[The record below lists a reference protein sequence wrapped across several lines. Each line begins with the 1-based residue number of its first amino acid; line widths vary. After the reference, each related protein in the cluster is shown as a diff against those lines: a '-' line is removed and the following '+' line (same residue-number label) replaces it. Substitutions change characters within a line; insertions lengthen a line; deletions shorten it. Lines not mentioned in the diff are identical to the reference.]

1 MSETVTRISRQE
13 IQAKLQRKE
22 KVVLAE
28 ALPAKYY
35 DEAHLPGAVNL
46 PHDRV
51 AELASRLLPDK
62 SQEVIVYCANT
73 PCQNSAQAAH
83 KLAAL
88 GYTHVREY
96 VEGKQDWIEVGLPIE
111 RTEDKAINFQIFP
124 PKPGHGA

>member
-1 MSETVTRISRQE
+1 MSNTVVKISRQE
-13 IQAKLQRKE
+13 IQAKLERKE
-22 KVVLAE
+22 NFVLAE
-28 ALPAKYY
+28 ALPPKYY

-51 AELASRLLPDK
+51 DELAPRLFPDK
-62 SQEVIVYCANT
+62 SQEIIVYCANT

-96 VEGKQDWIEVGLPIE
+96 VEGKQDWIEGGLPIE
-111 RTEDKAINFQIFP
+111 RTADKVVNL
-124 PKPGHGA
+124 